1 MKLKTTALTL
11 ALLALGACGP
21 GGGGGGGGVT
31 GCNLSGTID
40 TQVTLT
46 PSACNPYHVTGDL
59 YVEEPGKLVIEP
71 GTTLEFAQDTGLYV
85 SGHGA
90 LVAVGT
96 AADKILFTGASKT
109 RGYWNGVVF
118 QSFANSF
125 DNELKYAV
133 IEYAG
138 ADEKW
143 DGGAFGYYRAA
154 VELEEEARTKMT
166 YTLVRE
172 SEGFGV
178 FMANDAFFGADSSP
192 DGDFAHNTLT
202 QNAAGPI
209 AIYENKVGHLDASND
224 FSGNDTGHDYVYV
237 GAGYTDI
244 PTQTWQNLNVP
255 YLIMDKASVGNGE
268 LLTIEAGTTLVFDQD
283 AGLEA
288 YGDAA
293 AIKAIG
299 TPSAYITFTGKQPI
313 KGYWAGLHFDD
324 SDSADNVLRYVI
336 VEYGGGED
344 GFLGADA
351 MGNIVVSS
359 SGNAS
364 HQRITIEDSTVR
376 YSLHWG
382 ISVAQE
388 TADTINNVTYDGNND
403 GDYQKRP

>member
-1 MKLKTTALTL
+1 MKFKTTALPL
-11 ALLALGACGP
+11 ALLALVACGP
-21 GGGGGGGGVT
+21 GGSGGVT
-31 GCNLSGTID
+31 DCNLSGTVD

-46 PSACNPYHVTGDL
+46 PTACNPYHVTGDL

-96 AADKILFTGASKT
+96 AADKVTFTGASKT
-109 RGYWNGVVF
+109 RGYWNGIVF

-138 ADEKW
+138 ADERW
-143 DGGAFGYYRAA
+143 DGGAFGNYRAA
-154 VELEEEARTKMT
+154 VELAEEAHTKMT
-166 YTLVRE
+166 YCLVRE

-178 FMANDAFFGADSSP
+178 FMADDAFFGTDSSP

-202 QNAAGPI
+202 QNGAGPI
-209 AIYENKVGHLDASND
+209 AIYDNKLGHLDASND
-224 FSGNDTGHDYVYV
+224 FSGNDAGHDYVYV
-237 GAGYTDI
+237 GAGYSDI

-255 YLIMDKASVGNGE
+255 YLIMDKASVGDGE
-268 LLTIEAGTTLVFDQD
+268 LLTIEAGATLVFDQD

-288 YGDAA
+288 YGQAS
-293 AIKAIG
+293 AIRAEG
-299 TPSAYITFTGKQPI
+299 TATEPITFTGKQPI
-313 KGYWAGLHFDD
+313 KGYWAGLHFND

-344 GFLGADA
+344 PFLGADA
-351 MGNIVVSS
+351 KGNIVVSS
-359 SGNAS
+359 AGNAS

-388 TADTINNVTYDGNND
+388 TTDTINNVTYDGNND
-403 GDYQKRP
+403 GNYKKRH